1 LIHITPHHNPSMS
14 NNKYMYGLTAVP
26 ASANALLT
34 SPNNP
39 PPTHPPS
46 PIPVQETP
54 IPNTPLAQ
62 RINTYARRHLPE
74 ETYNHSLRVYH
85 YGLAIKQYRF
95 PACSFPDWDF
105 DHETYFL
112 ACVLHDIGTTK
123 ENLCA
128 TRLSFEFFG
137 GMLALRVLQDV
148 DDGERVEIGTGTG
161 IGASGA
167 SNAAATATDTTT
179 ATNANA
185 TAPREQAESV
195 AEAIIRHQD
204 LCHVGK
210 ITVVGQLLQ
219 LATIFDNTGA
229 YADLVHADTIKD
241 VCVHFPRMR
250 WSRCFAATVQSEIGL
265 KPWAHSTALGKEF
278 SEKVLGNSLMDP
290 YE

>member
-1 LIHITPHHNPSMS
+1 M
-14 NNKYMYGLTAVP
+14 
-26 ASANALLT
+26 
-34 SPNNP
+34 
-39 PPTHPPS
+39 
-46 PIPVQETP
+46 
-54 IPNTPLAQ
+54 
-62 RINTYARRHLPE
+62 
-74 ETYNHSLRVYH
+74 
-85 YGLAIKQYRF
+85 
-95 PACSFPDWDF
+95 
-105 DHETYFL
+105 
-112 ACVLHDIGTTK
+112 LHDIGTTK

-167 SNAAATATDTTT
+167 GANAAAVTATDTTT

-219 LATIFDNTGA
+219 LATIFGKCCTSSPFSPS
-229 YADLVHADTIKD
+229 V
-241 VCVHFPRMR
+241 
-250 WSRCFAATVQSEIGL
+250 TVQAKRRLE
-265 KPWAHSTALGKEF
+265 
-278 SEKVLGNSLMDP
+278 
-290 YE
+290 